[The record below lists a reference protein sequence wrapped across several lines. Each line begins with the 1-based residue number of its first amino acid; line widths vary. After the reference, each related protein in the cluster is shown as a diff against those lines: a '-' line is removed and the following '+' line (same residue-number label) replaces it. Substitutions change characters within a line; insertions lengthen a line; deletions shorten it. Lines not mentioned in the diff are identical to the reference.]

1 MAEPGGNAFTAGGI
15 NPTAA
20 SREELRQQPIDIKN
34 MLPVYIFTGMEY
46 ASFIESN
53 IPMGKTLPQR
63 YVVEFHRTFWHIYHY
78 VKNSVDMDK
87 LNPDLVD
94 KIDDWFDLFKTQNH
108 RTDLIEAGVQLF
120 LALVKNMQEWGIGQL
135 FEKGID
141 PPFITE
147 DVDDLEMLIE
157 DLEEEVVADSLEDY
171 EKQIEEQNVDVPVQ
185 EITPLP
191 EGEHDYAM
199 DVEQQ
204 NGGNN

>member
-1 MAEPGGNAFTAGGI
+1 MAEPGGNAFSAGGV
-15 NPTAA
+15 NPAAA

-34 MLPVYIFTGMEY
+34 MLPVYIFMGMEY

-53 IPMGKTLPQR
+53 LPFGQTPQR
-63 YVVEFHRTFWHIYHY
+63 RHIVDFHRTFWHIYNY

-94 KIDDWFDLFKTQNH
+94 KIDDWFELFKTQNH

-141 PPFITE
+141 PPFQTE

-157 DLEEEVVADSLEDY
+157 DLEEEVVADNLEDY
-171 EKQIEEQNVDVPVQ
+171 EKQIEEQNADVPVQ
-185 EITPLP
+185 EIMPLQ
-191 EGEHDYAM
+191 EGEQDYATE
-199 DVEQQ
+199 VNQ
-204 NGGNN
+204 NGDNN